1 MISGILGLLMALLAL
16 VNGFAAMRR
25 PLDKLVEFDPF
36 GKRILAARGP
46 RFTLAAYRIFGF
58 VMVVTGMI
66 VAYLSLQYIRMT
78 P

>member
-36 GKRILAARGP
+36 GKRLLAARGP
-46 RFTLAAYRIFGF
+46 QFTLAAYRIFGF
-58 VMVVTGMI
+58 IMVVTGMV
-66 VAYLSLQYIRMT
+66 VAYLSLQYVRMA